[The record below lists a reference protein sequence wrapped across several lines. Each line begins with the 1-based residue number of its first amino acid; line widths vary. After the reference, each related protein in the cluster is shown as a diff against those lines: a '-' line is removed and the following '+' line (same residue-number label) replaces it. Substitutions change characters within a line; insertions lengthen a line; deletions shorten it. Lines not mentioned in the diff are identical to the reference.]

1 MIRLI
6 RKQRLD
12 RVYRSAFE
20 CSKVLG
26 CTCLLGILKHRKYT
40 AYAINPC
47 IHAGFTHSRLI
58 ESLPLRQQ
66 HSPQGLPVS
75 LQLAFTICETLLG
88 AQYCCRGETNWRI

>member
-58 ESLPLRQQ
+58 ESLPLRQSFNRK
-66 HSPQGLPVS
+66 HLGVGCACYTADPSRPKLRFGVPMVS
-75 LQLAFTICETLLG
+75 DSIL
-88 AQYCCRGETNWRI
+88 

>member
-47 IHAGFTHSRLI
+47 IHAGFTHSRLVTKPVFC
-58 ESLPLRQQ
+58 SLY
-66 HSPQGLPVS
+66 H
-75 LQLAFTICETLLG
+75 LQNPFDTI
-88 AQYCCRGETNWRI
+88 R